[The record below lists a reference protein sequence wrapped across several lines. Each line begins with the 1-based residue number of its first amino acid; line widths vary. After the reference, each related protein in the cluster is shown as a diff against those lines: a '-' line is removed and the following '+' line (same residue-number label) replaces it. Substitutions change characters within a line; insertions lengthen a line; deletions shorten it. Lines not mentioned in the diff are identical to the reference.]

1 MKKRY
6 LLIVAIPLVLVLAI
20 WPLAGCGLGDEGQ
33 AADDDEEVCP
43 DTLLKGDSY
52 ALSSE
57 LDASGQALGNQ
68 NVFTPETEEI
78 YVTFYLSQD
87 I

>member
-1 MKKRY
+1 MKKSY
-6 LLIVAIPLVLVLAI
+6 LLIVAIPLFGLLAI

-33 AADDDEEVCP
+33 AAGDDGEVCP
-43 DTLLKGDSY
+43 DALLKGDSY

-57 LDASGQALGNQ
+57 LDLSGQALGNQ
-68 NVFTPETEEI
+68 NVFTPETEKI
-78 YVTFYLSQD
+78 YATFYLSQD

>member
-1 MKKRY
+1 MKKSY
-6 LLIVAIPLVLVLAI
+6 LLIVAIPLVLVLAT
-20 WPLAGCGLGDEGQ
+20 WPLVGCGLGDEEQ
-33 AADDDEEVCP
+33 AAGDDEEVCP

-57 LDASGQALGNQ
+57 LDASGQAIGNQ